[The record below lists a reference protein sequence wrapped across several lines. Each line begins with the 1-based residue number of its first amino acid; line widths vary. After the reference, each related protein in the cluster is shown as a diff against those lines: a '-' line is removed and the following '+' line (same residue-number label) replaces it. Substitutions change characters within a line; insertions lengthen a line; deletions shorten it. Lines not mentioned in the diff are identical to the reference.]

1 MFNTKLREEVHQV
14 LEAFSK
20 LTSAQSKILLEH
32 GEAIQALA
40 EHANNATQVLNN
52 CLKKIE
58 ELEEKIETI
67 SKSTSS

>member
-20 LTSAQSKILLEH
+20 LTSAQSKTLLDH
-32 GEAIQALA
+32 GEDIHTLA
-40 EHANNATQVLNN
+40 KHAENTAKLLSK

-58 ELEEKIETI
+58 ELEEKIEII